1 MIALNLLKYLNLQI
15 KKLMENFNAP
25 SIHNKYVNPE
35 MNVKTFAI
43 QMDFVWEKKY
53 SINIYL
59 FFECYCKRGFSGT
72 ECNEE
77 CPFYQYDGQCL

>member
-25 SIHNKYVNPE
+25 SIHNKYVNQE

-43 QMDFVWEKKY
+43 QMDFV
-53 SINIYL
+53 
-59 FFECYCKRGFSGT
+59 
-72 ECNEE
+72 
-77 CPFYQYDGQCL
+77 